1 MSLIRGF
8 AVAITMAKPM
18 NRTGTVQTCRHI
30 KRWVSPTLRE
40 LAHRVQKQ
48 GPQKPEP
55 RAGFIEWNY
64 RSELFAFGKRLN
76 EEFQLP
82 LLQTAFTERTYAHQE
97 QERQRKLGIAESDL
111 HTADNVELAAKGA
124 HIAKAYIEAYVQ
136 HSLPKVPAIGQK
148 AITSY
153 LLSTETLAHVST
165 HLGTK
170 DLIFASEYPPSN
182 ETLANTLNAVIGAL
196 ADSSGVERA
205 FLFVRDFICTQLNQ
219 KDLLDIWTPEQ
230 PLQLLGEV
238 CAQRKLGDPEPRLL
252 GDCGKNTVLSAFH
265 VGIYSNRQLL
275 GKGFGEDVKTAT
287 ETAAIDALQTL
298 FDLHDNRRPFDFG
311 IQLETKHVRLEA

>member
-1 MSLIRGF
+1 MSLLRSA
-8 AVAITMAKPM
+8 AVVIALARPI
-18 NRTGTVQTCRHI
+18 NRAGTVQTCRHI

-55 RAGFIEWNY
+55 RSGFVEWNY

-76 EEFQLP
+76 EEFELP
-82 LLQTAFTERTYAHQE
+82 LLQTAFTQRTYAHQE
-97 QERQRKLGIAESDL
+97 QERQRKLGIEEADL
-111 HTADNVELAAKGA
+111 HTADNSELAAKGA
-124 HIAKAYIEAYVQ
+124 HIAKAYVDAYVQ
-136 HSLPKVPAIGQK
+136 HALPKLPAIGRN
-148 AITSY
+148 AISSY
-153 LLSTETLAHVST
+153 LLSEETLAHVSS
-165 HLGTK
+165 HLGAK
-170 DLIFASEYPPSN
+170 ELIFATEYPPSN
-182 ETLANTLNAVIGAL
+182 ETLANTLQAIIGAL

-219 KDLLDIWTPEQ
+219 KDLLEIWTPEQ

-238 CAQRKLGDPEPRLL
+238 CNQRKLGEPEPRLL

-265 VGIYSNRQLL
+265 VGIYANRQLL
-275 GKGFGEDVKTAT
+275 GKGYGEDVKTAT

-298 FDLHDNRRPFDFG
+298 FEMHDNRRPFDFR
-311 IQLETKHVRLEA
+311 IQLETKNVRLG

>member
-1 MSLIRGF
+1 MSLLRSVVRIIALTNPINTAGSVPTRRNF
-8 AVAITMAKPM
+8 
-18 NRTGTVQTCRHI
+18 

-40 LAHRVQKQ
+40 LAHRVKKQ

-55 RAGFIEWNY
+55 RSGFVEWNY

-82 LLQTAFTERTYAHQE
+82 ILQTAFTQQAYANQE
-97 QERQRKLGIAESDL
+97 QERQRKLGIAEADLQISDNKQL
-111 HTADNVELAAKGA
+111 IAKGA
-124 HIAKAYIEAYVQ
+124 HIARAYVEAYVQ
-136 HSLPKVPAIGQK
+136 HSLPKLPPAGQK
-148 AITSY
+148 AIVSY
-153 LLSTETLAHVST
+153 LLSTETLSHVSM

-170 DLIFASEYPPSN
+170 ELIFSTEYPPSN
-182 ETLANTLNAVIGAL
+182 ETLAETLHAIIGAL

-230 PLQLLGEV
+230 PLELLSEI
-238 CAQRKLGDPEPRLL
+238 CNQRKLGEPEPRLL
-252 GDCGKNTVLSAFH
+252 GDCGKNTLLATFQ
-265 VGIYSNRQLL
+265 VGIYADRQLL
-275 GKGFGEDVKTAT
+275 GKGFGENVQTAT

-298 FDLHDNRRPFDFG
+298 FDIHENRRPFDFQ
-311 IQLETKHVRLEA
+311 IQLETKNVRLG